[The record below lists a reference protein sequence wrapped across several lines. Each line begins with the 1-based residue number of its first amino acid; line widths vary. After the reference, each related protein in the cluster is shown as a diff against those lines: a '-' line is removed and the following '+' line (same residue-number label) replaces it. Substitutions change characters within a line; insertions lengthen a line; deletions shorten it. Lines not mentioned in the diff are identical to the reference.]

1 MRVMPAWGIAPRAT
15 LAVETGLNKSTVSSL
30 VADLIEAGLLRDSPI
45 EERPAKVGR
54 PPEVHFG
61 WTDDSPVSGTLG
73 FLLFGEGNVP
83 WMVRDLVRHAL
94 AVWRG
99 R

>member
-1 MRVMPAWGIAPRAT
+1 MKPIREHNLGLVLRQVAERGPRSRAA

-54 PPEVHFG
+54 PPRPPG
-61 WTDDSPVSGTLG
+61 S
-73 FLLFGEGNVP
+73 
-83 WMVRDLVRHAL
+83 RR
-94 AVWRG
+94 
-99 R
+99 